1 MTITAALGNALSGL
15 TANARMTD
23 VISGNLANA
32 LTPGHAPRTLELQ
45 ARRDGGGVAVL
56 GLTRTLDPVLLGDR
70 RLADSALADAG
81 ARAEFATAL
90 SRALPPPGEP
100 DSLSARLSRFEAAI
114 VSATARPEENLRLAA
129 ITEAAG
135 GLSTAL
141 HEATGR
147 IETLRSRADAE
158 IAQAVER
165 LNSGLD
171 RVAQINTRIVAARG
185 GGQATA
191 PLEDLRQQEVDALAD
206 LVPLRQLDRAG
217 GTVALVTTGGA
228 LLLDGRAARI
238 GFEATPLV
246 AAQMS
251 LEGGQLSGL
260 SVDGRAIPSTASGP
274 LGGGRIGALLD
285 NRDRLGPEAQAALDA
300 IARDLI
306 ARTEALTSPP
316 AAGLFTEA
324 GARLDPGG
332 PAGLAGRIALT
343 AAVDPARGGA
353 LFRLRS
359 GPEATV
365 PGAPGAAPYL
375 AALAGALTAPLA
387 ASPAGVPRPLAATV
401 AEAESAVSQTRLA
414 AEREMSFAASQAE
427 ELRSLELA
435 GGVDSDA
442 ELQRLLRVEQA
453 FSANARMI
461 RTIDEMMQTLLR
473 I

>member
-56 GLTRTLDPVLLGDR
+56 GVTRILDPVLLGDR
-70 RLADSALADAG
+70 RLADSALADAA

-90 SRALPPPGEP
+90 ARVLPPPGEP
-100 DSLSARLSRFEAAI
+100 GSLSDRLTRFEASL
-114 VSATARPEENLRLAA
+114 VTATARPEEDMRLAA
-129 ITEAAG
+129 VTEAAG
-135 GLSTAL
+135 ALTTAL
-141 HEATGR
+141 QEASGR
-147 IETLRSRADAE
+147 IATLRSRADAE
-158 IAQAVER
+158 IAEAVET
-165 LNSGLD
+165 LNSGLA
-171 RVAQINTRIVAARG
+171 RVAQLNTRIVAARG
-185 GGQATA
+185 SGQPTA
-191 PLEDLRQQEVDALAD
+191 PLEDLRQQEIDALAD
-206 LVPLRQLDRAG
+206 LLPLRQLDRAN

-228 LLLDGRAARI
+228 LLLDGRPTRI
-238 GFEATPLV
+238 GFEPTPLV
-246 AAQMS
+246 TAQMS
-251 LEGGQLSGL
+251 LGNGQISGL
-260 SVDGRAIPSTASGP
+260 SLDGRAIPSATDGP
-274 LGGGRIGALLD
+274 LGGGRIGALFD
-285 NRDRLGPEAQAALDA
+285 NRDRLGPEAQAALDG

-306 ARTEALTSPP
+306 TRVEALTPPP

-324 GARLDPGG
+324 GARLDPVG

-365 PGAPGAAPYL
+365 PDAPGTAPYL
-375 AALAGALTAPLA
+375 VALAGALSAPLA
-387 ASPAGVPRPLAATV
+387 ASVAGVPRPLAATL
-401 AEAESAVSQTRLA
+401 AEAESAIARSRLA
-414 AEREMSFAASQAE
+414 ADRERSFAASQTE